1 MRFGVYY
8 YIDEKTGETV
18 YIGLDSNIG
27 RYGGKRMRD
36 HARTLMKEVV

>member
-27 RYGGKRMRD
+27 VSGMNRKRFR
-36 HARTLMKEVV
+36 A